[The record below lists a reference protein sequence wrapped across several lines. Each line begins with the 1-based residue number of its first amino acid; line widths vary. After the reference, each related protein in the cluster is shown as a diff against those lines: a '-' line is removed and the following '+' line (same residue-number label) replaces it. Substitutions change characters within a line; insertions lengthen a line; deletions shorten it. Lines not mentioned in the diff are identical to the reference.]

1 MGGDGVVYRSTANV
15 VVGNVKIY
23 IGDEFKVIDGRLWC
37 ATSKKPYVFA
47 LDPDKEF
54 PYDDWKK
61 ILEEIDEPEKTNN
74 GGVE

>member
-1 MGGDGVVYRSTANV
+1 MGDEGVVYRSTANV
-15 VVGNVKIY
+15 MVGNVKIY

-37 ATSKKPYVFA
+37 FTSKKPYVFA

-61 ILEEIDEPEKTNN
+61 MLEEIDDTSGDSEE
-74 GGVE
+74 GV

>member
-1 MGGDGVVYRSTANV
+1 MTTYRSAANV
-15 VVGNVKIY
+15 MVGNVKIY

-37 ATSKKPYVFA
+37 TTSKRPYVFA

-61 ILEEIDEPEKTNN
+61 MLEEIDDPSGDSEE
-74 GGVE
+74 GV